1 MGAEVAGNRAIAYVR
16 VSTGTQ
22 GEDGNSIAQQTRRVQ
37 EYAKFRGLNLLGRDI
52 IPETAVSA
60 GIPLFDRPAGGL
72 LLDRI
77 ETGKYDHVIAVKL
90 DRMFRITTDAI
101 DTIDQLSKAG
111 VSMHFVDFQGQT
123 LDTSSATGR
132 ALLTVV
138 AAFAEMERGLI
149 SERTKDG
156 MAYLKR
162 NLKRFTRSLFGWNVR
177 KDGSLVPNWK
187 EQDLIDYMVWQMDG
201 NDISATA
208 VARSLNKRGSTGKQG
223 GTWQSSS
230 VINVAN
236 NDFHGS
242 RNDFPLPKNWGKRP
256 WHRKEIVPENEGVG

>member
-1 MGAEVAGNRAIAYVR
+1 MADGAASKRAIAYVR

-22 GEDGNSIAQQTRRVQ
+22 GEDGNSLAQQIRRVQ
-37 EYAKFRGLNLLGRDI
+37 EYAKFRGLTLYSRDI
-52 IPETAVSA
+52 IPEKAVSA

-77 ETGKYDHVIAVKL
+77 ETGKYDHVICVKL

-111 VSMHFVDFQGQT
+111 VSMHFVDFQGQA

-149 SERTKDG
+149 SERTRDG

-162 NLKRFTRSLFGWNVR
+162 NRKRFTRSIYGWDVR
-177 KDGSLVPNWK
+177 KGGSLVPNWN
-187 EQDLIDYMVWQMDG
+187 EQDKIDYMVWQMDE
-201 NDISATA
+201 NDVSATA
-208 VARSLNKRGSTGKQG
+208 VARSLNKRGLKGKLG
-223 GTWQSSS
+223 GKWQHSGVVS
-230 VINVAN
+230 AAR
-236 NDFHGS
+236 NDFHEK
-242 RNDFPLPKNWGKRP
+242 RDDFSLPKKWGKRA
-256 WHRKEIVPENEGVG
+256 WHRKEIVPENEMVS